1 LVKKLQIEIHA
12 YMRVKSVTVRLI
24 DGWLR
29 KKKRFYDP
37 KLKLK
42 LEACVSHSTFCQ

>member
-1 LVKKLQIEIHA
+1 MVKKLQIEIHA

-29 KKKRFYDP
+29 KKKRYERKIRNDT
-37 KLKLK
+37 KLVVQEIMGTL
-42 LEACVSHSTFCQ
+42 